1 MNVVSQPWVIETL
14 LFFGSF
20 DPITLGHEAVIQAGL
35 DIVKPKSIQLIPAYK
50 EGWGKKLTSF
60 VKRREMI
67 NLVIKNNPS
76 WESKVSVNDVE
87 EQNKLSG
94 VTAETIHF
102 LLGNQMQSQSFGFL
116 MGADWL
122 VSFPSWREWDWML
135 SIAPAFVAL
144 RGDETNNSV
153 VKKVPQISK
162 FVDQSIFFLPEEKVI
177 DTRHISSTLVRNNIN
192 GGKETDLVSK
202 EVLDYIH
209 GHGLYQDK

>member
-1 MNVVSQPWVIETL
+1 MNVASQPGSIETL

-35 DIVKPKSIQLIPAYK
+35 DIVRPQSIQLIPAYK

-60 VKRREMI
+60 EQRRDMI

-87 EQNKLSG
+87 QRNQLSG

-102 LLGNQMQSQSFGFL
+102 LLDNQMQNQSYGFL

-122 VSFPSWREWDWML
+122 VLFPSWREWNWML
-135 SIAPAFVAL
+135 SIAPAYVAL
-144 RGDETNNSV
+144 RGNETRDSL
-153 VKKVPQISK
+153 VKKVPQISR
-162 FVDQSIFFLPEEKVI
+162 FVDKGIFFLPEEKVI
-177 DTRHISSTLVRNNIN
+177 DTRYISSTLVRNKIN
-192 GGKETDLVSK
+192 GGRETDLVSK
-202 EVLDYIH
+202 EVREYIH
-209 GHGLYQDK
+209 EHGLYQGK